1 VKRKLIKSYV
11 TPDEYRQI
19 VASARKAG
27 LSVSKFIRRVC
38 LAQETR
44 SIVDHEA
51 VLVLA
56 KTNADMGRLGGLFK
70 MALSEGKGRSDE
82 LRSTLCGIEATKH
95 LLEYQFNAVV
105 DCFIKRT
112 SRKKGKNESFHR

>member
-1 VKRKLIKSYV
+1 VKRRRIESYV

-82 LRSTLCGIEATKH
+82 LRATLRGIEATKNE
-95 LLEYQFNAVV
+95 LERNFNAVV
-105 DCFIKRT
+105 DCFVNRS
-112 SRKKGKNESFHR
+112 SRK

>member
-1 VKRKLIKSYV
+1 MKRKLIKSYV
-11 TPDEYRQI
+11 TPDEYRRI

-38 LAQETR
+38 LGQETR

-56 KTNADMGRLGGLFK
+56 RTNADMGRLGGLFK

-82 LRSTLCGIEATKH
+82 LRPVLRGIETTKNQ
-95 LLEYQFNAVV
+95 LEQNFKAVT
-105 DCFIKRT
+105 DCFIKQS
-112 SRKKGKNESFHR
+112 SRNKEQKT